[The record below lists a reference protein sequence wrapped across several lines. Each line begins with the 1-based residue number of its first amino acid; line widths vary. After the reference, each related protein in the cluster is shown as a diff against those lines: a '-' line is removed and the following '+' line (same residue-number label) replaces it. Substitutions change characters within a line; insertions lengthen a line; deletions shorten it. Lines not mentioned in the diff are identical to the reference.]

1 MTLFLGGGG
10 EVMDFDLIMT
20 VIIAELLKGFF
31 FRKCIMCNSEER
43 LSGGMKG
50 HICIHLEIRKE
61 AAAYAQIFM
70 ASLWVH
76 STLSMSA

>member
-1 MTLFLGGGG
+1 MNQMY
-10 EVMDFDLIMT
+10 V
-20 VIIAELLKGFF
+20 
-31 FRKCIMCNSEER
+31 CNSEER

>member
-1 MTLFLGGGG
+1 M
-10 EVMDFDLIMT
+10 
-20 VIIAELLKGFF
+20 IIAQLLSSSEVK
-31 FRKCIMCNSEER
+31 MNQMYVCNSEER